1 MVSCYIAAFVTP
13 APETLFVALDI
24 TVIDKNTCALS
35 YLNGIQALI
44 ASVEACNG
52 APYLFPPTRSFLE
65 GTLGKDMTKF
75 LVLDGD
81 QVVAYAVL
89 KHLHELPGYLAHLD
103 YPGEHSAMIY
113 FTLVHPDYR
122 GQGINSQITALRV
135 AEAKKIGVKYLFSTV
150 HPDNTASLKTLQRA
164 GLKAIDKRIMF
175 DEQLLRFI
183 MFRAL

>member
-1 MVSCYIAAFVTP
+1 M
-13 APETLFVALDI
+13 ALDI
-24 TVIDKNTCALS
+24 KVIDKNTCALS
-35 YLNGIQALI
+35 YRDALL
-44 ASVEACNG
+44 ALTVRVEASHA
-52 APYLFPPTRSFLE
+52 APYLFPPTPSFLE
-65 GTLGKDMTKF
+65 GILGKEMTKVF
-75 LVLDGD
+75 VFDGG
-81 QVVAYAVL
+81 QLIAYAVL
-89 KHLHELPGYLAHLD
+89 KHLRELPGYLAHLD

-122 GQGINSQITALRV
+122 GRGINSQITALRV

-150 HPDNTASLKTLQRA
+150 HPDNTASLKTLQRV